1 MPAGSLPGGQTA
13 PFNPTAWAT
22 ISAVAGASPV
32 TITVRTPS
40 PFNSEMREIESVR
53 GGSLRAI
60 NPMIWLD
67 AAGPAATAKTRKPCF
82 SSSSA
87 IAAAAGE
94 GAVRATTAVN
104 APLMIRSELPAGSVA
119 VASEV
124 FLTGSNGTKTASFG
138 KPVAV
143 FCDAASRMAAS
154 TGSWP
159 PSELASAAIPR
170 TWASSNPGNGR
181 TLATVSSL
189 RVRVPVLSEHNTSID
204 AASSTAESRVGNTP
218 CLARARAPIA
228 AARVNVAGNAT
239 GMMARTDVSKSGII
253 SVEGIAW

>member
-1 MPAGSLPGGQTA
+1 MSAPLESLDEVKLAFRKNTCKDREVFRLNAGWQLAGGQTA

-32 TITVRTPS
+32 TIAVRTPS
-40 PFNSEMREIESVR
+40 PFNSEIREIESVR

-67 AAGPAATAKTRKPCF
+67 AAGPVATAKTRKPCF

-104 APLMIRSELPAGSVA
+104 APLIIRSELPAGSVA

-159 PSELASAAIPR
+159 
-170 TWASSNPGNGR
+170 
-181 TLATVSSL
+181 L
-189 RVRVPVLSEHNTSID
+189 RNSPAPPFRERGLRRILVM
-204 AASSTAESRVGNTP
+204 G
-218 CLARARAPIA
+218 ARLRQ
-228 AARVNVAGNAT
+228 
-239 GMMARTDVSKSGII
+239 
-253 SVEGIAW
+253 